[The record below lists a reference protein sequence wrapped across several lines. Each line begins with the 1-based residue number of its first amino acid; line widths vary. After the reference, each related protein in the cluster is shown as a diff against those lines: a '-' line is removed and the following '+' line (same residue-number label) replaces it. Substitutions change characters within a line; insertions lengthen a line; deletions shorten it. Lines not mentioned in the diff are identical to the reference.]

1 MHVDTLKHMVQTQYM
16 HTGRPTQTHNKSDS
30 CRYDG
35 ALGEGEVKA

>member
-1 MHVDTLKHMVQTQYM
+1 MCTQADAHARY
-16 HTGRPTQTHNKSDS
+16 KSDS